1 MLVTA
6 QGVENQ
12 AKNLVNLHK
21 IRNLPI
27 LLPHA
32 LLLPTFLEHV
42 KFYLRIESCLEA
54 FWRNVTK
61 KQGKRFRPK
70 KHVGAMVNKI

>member
-21 IRNLPI
+21 IRNLPVS
-27 LLPHA
+27 LPHA
-32 LLLPTFLEHV
+32 LLLPTFLERV
-42 KFYLRIESCLEA
+42 KFYLRIGSCLEA

-61 KQGKRFRPK
+61 KQGKRFWPK
-70 KHVGAMVNKI
+70 KHVAAMVNKI